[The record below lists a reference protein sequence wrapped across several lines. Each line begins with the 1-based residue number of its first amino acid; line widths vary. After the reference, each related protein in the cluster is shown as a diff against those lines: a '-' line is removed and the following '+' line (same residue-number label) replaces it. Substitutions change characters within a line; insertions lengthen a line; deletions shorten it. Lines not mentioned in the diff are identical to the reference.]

1 MRILVT
7 DGMDKAALAQLREDG
22 HEVIEQFYE
31 PDKLGEALCG
41 FDAVVV
47 RSATKVRKAHIDAA
61 KGGQLKLIIRGGV
74 GVDNIDV
81 AYAESCGLT
90 VKNTLRASTN
100 SVAELALAHMFS
112 CARYISASGFTMREG
127 KWEKKAYGKGTELGG
142 KKLGVVGFGRIG
154 QRVGALA
161 RAIGMDVAAY
171 DIFHIPGIEDQ
182 LGIPY
187 MELDDLLARSDV
199 ISVHAPAVDGGALIN
214 PDTIAKMKDG
224 VIIINTSR
232 GANVDEAA
240 LLAGLASGKIRAAG
254 LDVYAE
260 EPPKNDALYTHPR
273 VSCTPHIGAA
283 TVEAQQRIG
292 QEIVEI
298 IQQFA
303 AS

>member
-1 MRILVT
+1 MI
-7 DGMDKAALAQLREDG
+7 
-22 HEVIEQFYE
+22 
-31 PDKLGEALCG
+31 
-41 FDAVVV
+41 
-47 RSATKVRKAHIDAA
+47 
-61 KGGQLKLIIRGGV
+61 
-74 GVDNIDV
+74 
-81 AYAESCGLT
+81 
-90 VKNTLRASTN
+90 
-100 SVAELALAHMFS
+100 S

>member
-7 DGMDKAALAQLREDG
+7 DGMDTAALAQLRESG
-22 HEVIEQFYE
+22 HEVVEQFYE
-31 PDKLGEALCG
+31 PDKLGGALRD

-47 RSATKVRKAHIDAA
+47 RSATKIRKEQIDAA

-90 VKNTLRASTN
+90 VKNTPRASTN

-112 CARYISASGFTMREG
+112 CARYISASGFTMRKG

-273 VSCTPHIGAA
+273 ISCTPHIGAA

>member
-90 VKNTLRASTN
+90 VKNTPRASTN

-112 CARYISASGFTMREG
+112 
-127 KWEKKAYGKGTELGG
+127 YGKGTELGG